1 MPVSLKL
8 ILVFLYFIQY
18 KTTFLSTGV
27 DQKVHLGFSVN
38 LTEKPEQIFW
48 PTQYLQSTLS
58 FLVLSFLS
66 QNVMC
71 IYALILSLSV
81 DWWLM
86 FWLITDYCVF
96 RNRLRTAYTGVC
108 VCMRVQPLNH
118 VWLFATPG
126 TVVRQASLSVGLFS
140 SKNTGVDC
148 HRYF

>member
-27 DQKVHLGFSVN
+27 DQKVRLGFSVN

-58 FLVLSFLS
+58 FLVLPFLS

-71 IYALILSLSV
+71 IYALILLLSV
-81 DWWLM
+81 DW
-86 FWLITDYCVF
+86 
-96 RNRLRTAYTGVC
+96 
-108 VCMRVQPLNH
+108 
-118 VWLFATPG
+118 
-126 TVVRQASLSVGLFS
+126 
-140 SKNTGVDC
+140 
-148 HRYF
+148 